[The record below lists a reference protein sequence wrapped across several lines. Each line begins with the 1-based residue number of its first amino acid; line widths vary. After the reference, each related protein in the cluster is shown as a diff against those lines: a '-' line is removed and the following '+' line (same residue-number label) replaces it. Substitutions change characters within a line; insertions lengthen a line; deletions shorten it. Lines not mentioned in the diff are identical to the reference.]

1 MEAPPTRPKP
11 FYTRAR
17 LLTVFVCTLVV
28 LSFMHMAIVGATTRS
43 NTYQD
48 LKHTILHGW
57 PAPFAEHR
65 SGWNFFADGAVNP
78 PSFSERVDPTKWTSF
93 HISSVTNLICDG
105 LLSLLLTTATG
116 VVILRLQK
124 RSWTRWQFSIADM
137 FSLIT
142 TTSMVLGLIFLDS
155 RLSIGGD
162 PAAEDIYL
170 RLRDLPLFDR
180 VMVLFAIACAVWLI
194 VSTVSARL
202 GKRTES
208 QD

>member
-1 MEAPPTRPKP
+1 
-11 FYTRAR
+11 
-17 LLTVFVCTLVV
+17 
-28 LSFMHMAIVGATTRS
+28 
-43 NTYQD
+43 
-48 LKHTILHGW
+48 
-57 PAPFAEHR
+57 
-65 SGWNFFADGAVNP
+65 
-78 PSFSERVDPTKWTSF
+78 
-93 HISSVTNLICDG
+93 LICDG